1 MHIDTR
7 LKNLIKGK
15 RVAIIGPADYVNK
28 ELGEEHG
35 KYLDESFDIVIRLNN
50 LIHIENKEM
59 EKYYGSKYN
68 IIFSS
73 FWNLPSDLKSE
84 DNPDRFL
91 NKKTYENINE
101 KTILFECY
109 NRNMFQNIYNKYKKT
124 IDTANI
130 FYGNSSRD
138 FYIETINYMNSIE
151 NVKSTPTTGMLAIIM
166 ILLMEPK
173 KIYVSGITSYLD
185 KKHNAYFDYYLNI
198 EPTKLLETYVGRTD
212 GTKVKT
218 SEFFDGKTYN
228 MNHNVTKDHPFL
240 AEQKILKHLVTNKL
254 IKVDKYLKELVKS
267 V

>member
-73 FWNLPSDLKSE
+73 FWNLPSDLKSD

-138 FYIETINYMNSIE
+138 FYIETINYMNSTAIE
-151 NVKSTPTTGMLAIIM
+151 I
-166 ILLMEPK
+166 
-173 KIYVSGITSYLD
+173 
-185 KKHNAYFDYYLNI
+185 FWI
-198 EPTKLLETYVGRTD
+198 EIF
-212 GTKVKT
+212 
-218 SEFFDGKTYN
+218 EFFTC
-228 MNHNVTKDHPFL
+228 
-240 AEQKILKHLVTNKL
+240 
-254 IKVDKYLKELVKS
+254 
-267 V
+267 